1 MKRILVL
8 GGGALALAACATVT
22 RGTTNV
28 VQFRTEPPGAFAITS
43 MSQTCITPCTI
54 TVGRKDEFA
63 VRFSLAGYKD
73 ATIEVRTQIAG
84 TGVLGVAGN
93 AVIGGVIGVGVDV
106 VTGSAL
112 DHVPN
117 PVVVTLE
124 RIGTPN
130 TRPVPPRSPAR
141 TASPVPLPS
150 QPGIAPVQQPVDSS
164 PPPAPVPRFPEPTG
178 PTGPISPGVVPPS
191 T

>member
-1 MKRILVL
+1 MKRTLTL
-8 GGGALALAACATVT
+8 GGVALTLAACATVT
-22 RGTTNV
+22 RGTTSQ
-28 VQFRTEPPGAFAITS
+28 VQFRTEPPGALAVTS
-43 MSQTCITPCTI
+43 MSQTCMTPCTI
-54 TVGRKDEFA
+54 TINRKDEFA

-73 ATIEVRTQIAG
+73 ATVEVRTQLAG

-93 AVIGGVIGVGVDV
+93 AVVGGIIGVGVDV

-117 PVVVTLE
+117 PVIVTLE

-130 TRPVPPRSPAR
+130 TRPVPPRSPDR
-141 TASPVPLPS
+141 VASPIPIPS
-150 QPGIAPVQQPVDSS
+150 RSGIAQPVESPANAAPP
-164 PPPAPVPRFPEPTG
+164 PPPAPRQPEPTA
-178 PTGPISPGVVPPS
+178 PLSPGAVPPS

>member
-1 MKRILVL
+1 MKRTLVL
-8 GGGALALAACATVT
+8 GGAALALAACATVT
-22 RGTTNV
+22 RGTTNQ
-28 VQFRTEPPGAFAITS
+28 VQFRTEPPGALAVIS
-43 MSQTCITPCTI
+43 MSQTCTTPCTI
-54 TVGRKDEFA
+54 TVNRKDEFA

-73 ATIEVRTQIAG
+73 ATVEVRTQVAG

-124 RIGTPN
+124 RVGTPN
-130 TRPVPPRSPAR
+130 TRPVPPRSPGRIA
-141 TASPVPLPS
+141 APVPVPS
-150 QPGIAPVQQPVDSS
+150 HPGIAPPVQQPADAA
-164 PPPAPVPRFPEPTG
+164 PPPPPSSRQPEPSV
-178 PTGPISPGVVPPS
+178 PLSPGVVPPS